1 MTYKDVLLVADDTPE
16 GGKRAQYA
24 IRLAA
29 RHEAHVMGMM
39 LRADLSFA
47 GYAGADVFSAN
58 LDAQREAENGAHARV
73 REGFEKRAKAEGV
86 PHEWHSTEGD
96 PVRTVSLFS
105 RHADVAVIGQSGR
118 DGAAFGTSRD
128 LAEHVVL
135 ASGRP
140 VIVVPR
146 FGEFPKAGERV
157 MVAWDAS
164 REAARA
170 VADALPVLQRAEQVL
185 TFSVDP
191 EERGD
196 RHGPIPGADLAR
208 HLARHGVNV
217 KVEKLNAPDVPISD
231 LILNR
236 ISDEGIDLLV
246 MGAYGHA
253 RVRELWFGG
262 VTRDLMQRMTVPVL
276 LSH

>member
-1 MTYKDVLLVADDTPE
+1 MAYKDILVVADDTPE

-29 RHEAHVMGMM
+29 RHDAHVMGMM
-39 LRADLSFA
+39 LRDDLSFA
-47 GYAGADVFSAN
+47 GYAAADVFSAN
-58 LDAQREAENGAHARV
+58 LNARREAENAAHARV
-73 REGFEKRAKAEGV
+73 REAFERRAKAEGV
-86 PHEWHSTEGD
+86 RHEWHSAEGD

-105 RHADVAVIGQSGR
+105 RHADVVVIGQSGR

-170 VADALPVLQRAEQVL
+170 VADALPVLQRAGEVVL
-185 TFSVDP
+185 FSVGP

-246 MGAYGHA
+246 MGAYGHS
-253 RVRELWFGG
+253 RVRELWLGG
-262 VTRDLMQRMTVPVL
+262 VTRDLMLRMTVPVL